1 MNLIET
7 LREFIRKKELKMK
20 ETLLRYIDSLNKSY
34 STHETTEH
42 SFRGEFKMLCETA
55 LNGEETS
62 LCRNTDKTTE
72 RYTLINEPRRKAYG
86 APDYE
91 LLKGDVAIAFI
102 EAKNIGDSDLRGLND
117 KKHKEQFDRYKKAIS
132 TIAFTDYLNIVLY
145 ENGEETIS
153 ACIGKVEDGKIIL
166 NDDTEQ
172 IENFEKIMQR
182 LGKAE
187 PQPIRSAST
196 LAEKMAVKAKLIAS
210 ILQNAMEKN
219 ETPEDKDLLGKLKS
233 FQEYLV
239 HDMTK
244 EQFVDFY
251 SQTVLYGLFVARIN
265 DKSPKTFSLLEA
277 AELIPSINPFLKKI
291 FKELALAHLHPF
303 VKGIVEDLVLLFK
316 VSDMDKVL
324 RKYGKDPM
332 VHFYEDF
339 LEAYNPKIKNDFGV
353 WYTPKE
359 VVDFIVDSV
368 DSLLK
373 KSLGIELGLADNRM
387 VENEKWHKVQI
398 LDPATGTG
406 TFLASAAEKIHESY
420 KGQEGLWDDDV
431 VKHIIPRMN
440 GFEYLM
446 APYTMAHLKLAT
458 ALRLSEISTKIPDR
472 LNIFLTN
479 SLEEDHPEET
489 LDFARYITDES
500 NAASVIK
507 RETPVMV
514 VMGNPPY
521 NEKSANKG
529 EWIMKLMDDY
539 KQEPGMQKK
548 QVGKKKSGEP
558 KYKNT
563 LKEVN
568 AKGINNDYCKFIRLG
583 HNFVKKTHEGILA
596 YICGNT
602 FTKTNIFRGMR
613 YELLRDFD
621 EIYIINLHGSSKFD
635 ESEDNEKDEN
645 IFNIMVGVSINIFV
659 KKKDSSHEGL
669 ASVHYAD
676 VFGTRR
682 YKLDYLKGNTLESIP
697 FETIIP
703 EAPFYQLAKKSDD
716 YAMLKK
722 HYEAGFKLDTFM
734 PNKVQ
739 GFTTDKDVLAIHDS
753 KKSLEKLLADMVSD
767 KTDEELRN
775 EYGFRDTR
783 DWSWA
788 AARSAIRKNKNTD
801 KYITQVCYRPFDT
814 KWTYLHKD
822 IVGRPRPLIQ
832 QSMMGKDNLMLC
844 IGKQGSAIGNTEWSL
859 IFMSSLPTDKNVIP
873 RGGAYLFPMY
883 LYDELGT
890 RTFNF
895 TPSVIKE
902 IECRT
907 GLKLQED
914 TDTECKDSGF
924 LGTDIM
930 DYIYAV
936 LHSSEYRSTYHEFLQ
951 NDFPTIPYPKDGTYF
966 LQMAAYGAK
975 LRKLHSLEDIQ
986 QKDFITQ
993 YPISEGDNMVT
1004 MRKFEDC
1011 GNGFGKIWINKYRYF
1026 DHVPVESWSLI
1037 ISGYQPLDKWLKDR
1051 IGKKLSGDDIRHYQK
1066 MVVALTK
1073 TTEITDDIDSQLVL

>member
-1 MNLIET
+1 
-7 LREFIRKKELKMK
+7 MK
-20 ETLLRYIDSLNKSY
+20 EFLCQYIESLNKNY

-42 SFRGEFKMLCETA
+42 SFRGEFKMLCEGA
-55 LNGEETS
+55 LNGEEAS
-62 LCRNTDKTTE
+62 LYNRSGKTE
-72 RYTLINEPRRKAYG
+72 RYTLINEPRRKDYG

-91 LLKGDVAIAFI
+91 LLKGDAAIAFI

-145 ENGEETIS
+145 ENGEETLS
-153 ACIGKVEDGKIIL
+153 ACIGKVVEGKIIL
-166 NDDTEQ
+166 NDDAGQ
-172 IENFEKIMQR
+172 IANFEKVMQR

-187 PQPIRSAST
+187 PQPIRSALT

-210 ILQNAMEKN
+210 ILQKAMEKN
-219 ETPEDKDLLGKLKS
+219 ETTEDKDLLGKLKS
-233 FQEYLV
+233 FQKYLV

-265 DKSPKTFSLLEA
+265 DKTPDTFSLLEA
-277 AELIPSINPFLKKI
+277 ADLIPSINPFLKKI

-359 VVDFIVDSV
+359 IVDFIVDSV

-373 KSLGIELGLADNRM
+373 KSLDIELGLADNSM
-387 VENEKWHKVQI
+387 SENGKWHKVQI

-406 TFLASAAEKIHESY
+406 TFLASVAERIYENY
-420 KGQEGLWDDDV
+420 KGQEGLWNDDV
-431 VKHIIPRMN
+431 GKHIIPRMN

-458 ALRLSEISTKIPDR
+458 ALKLDRVSTGIPDR

-514 VMGNPPY
+514 VIGNPPY

-529 EWIMKLMDDY
+529 KWIMNLMDDY
-539 KQEPGMQKK
+539 KQEPGLQKK
-548 QVGKKKSGEP
+548 KVGKTQSGEP

-563 LKEVN
+563 LQEVN

-583 HNFVKKTHEGILA
+583 HNFVKKTNEGVLA

-602 FTKTNIFRGMR
+602 FTKTNVFRGMR
-613 YELLRDFD
+613 YELLRDFE

-635 ESEDNEKDEN
+635 ESTDNMKDEN
-645 IFNIMVGVSINIFV
+645 VFNIMVGVSVNIFV
-659 KKKDSSHEGL
+659 KKKETSRDGL
-669 ASVHYAD
+669 ATVHYAD

-682 YKLDYLKGNTLESIP
+682 YKLDYLKTHTLETIP
-697 FETIIP
+697 FETIVP
-703 EAPFYQLAKKSDD
+703 EAPFYELAKKSGD
-716 YAMLKK
+716 YALLKER
-722 HYEAGFKLDTFM
+722 YESGFKLDVFM

-739 GFTTDKDVLAIHDS
+739 GFKTDKDVVAIQDS
-753 KKSLEKLLADMVSD
+753 KESLEKLLEDMMSD
-767 KTDEELRN
+767 KTDEELRGQ
-775 EYGFRDTR
+775 YAFKDTR
-783 DWSWA
+783 DWKLSFSRASLKKGNNW
-788 AARSAIRKNKNTD
+788 N
-801 KYITQVCYRPFDT
+801 KYISKVCYRPFDM
-814 KWTYLHKD
+814 KWTLLHKNL
-822 IVGRPRPLIQ
+822 VTYPRPLIQ
-832 QSMMGKDNLMLC
+832 QSMMGKENLTLC
-844 IGKQGSAIGNTEWSL
+844 VGKQGTAIGNTEWSL
-859 IFMSSLPTDKNVIP
+859 VFMSSLPTDINVNP

-883 LYDELGT
+883 RYDELGF

-895 TPSVIKE
+895 MLNVIHE
-902 IECRT
+902 IESRT
-907 GLKLQED
+907 GLKMQDES
-914 TDTECKDSGF
+914 DTERKDGGF
-924 LGTDIM
+924 TGADIM

-936 LHSSEYRSTYHEFLQ
+936 LHSSIYRSTYHELLQ
-951 NDFPTIPYPKDGTYF
+951 NDFPSIPYPKDGACF
-966 LQMAAYGAK
+966 LQMAGYGAR
-975 LRKLHSLEDIQ
+975 LRSLHSLEGIL

-993 YPISEGDNMVT
+993 YPVSEGDDVVT
-1004 MRKFEDC
+1004 KREFEEC
-1011 GNGFGKIWINKYRYF
+1011 GEGLGKVWINGHRYF
-1026 DHVPVESWSLI
+1026 DHVPVEAWNLI

-1051 IGKKLSGDDIRHYQK
+1051 IGKTLSGDDIRHYQK
-1066 MVVALTK
+1066 MVVAMK
-1073 TTEITDDIDSQLVL
+1073 ITVDLMADIDTQMQKYL

>member
-1 MNLIET
+1 
-7 LREFIRKKELKMK
+7 MK
-20 ETLLRYIDSLNKSY
+20 ETLSRYIDLLNKSY

-42 SFRGEFKMLCETA
+42 SFRGEFKMLCETS
-55 LNGEETS
+55 LNGEEAI
-62 LCRNTDKTTE
+62 LCKNADKSE

-91 LLKGDVAIAFI
+91 LLKGDAAIAFI

-145 ENGEETIS
+145 ENGEETMS
-153 ACIGKVEDGKIIL
+153 ACIGKVKDGKIVL
-166 NDDTEQ
+166 NDDEQ
-172 IENFEKIMQR
+172 QIDNFEKIIQR
-182 LGKAE
+182 LGKAD

-196 LAEKMAVKAKLIAS
+196 LAEKMAVKAKLMAS
-210 ILQNAMEKN
+210 ILQNAMEKD

-233 FQEYLV
+233 FQDYLV

-265 DKSPKTFSLLEA
+265 DKSPKTFSLMEA
-277 AELIPSINPFLKKI
+277 AELIPSINPFLKRI

-316 VSDMDKVL
+316 VSDMNKVL

-339 LEAYNPKIKNDFGV
+339 LEAYNPKIKSDFGV

-368 DSLLK
+368 DSILK
-373 KSLGIELGLADNRM
+373 TSLRIEQGLADNCLIG
-387 VENEKWHKVQI
+387 NEKWHKVQI
-398 LDPATGTG
+398 LDPAVGTG
-406 TFLASAAEKIHESY
+406 TFLASAAEKIYENY
-420 KGQEGLWDDDV
+420 KGQEGLWNDDV

-458 ALRLSEISTKIPDR
+458 ALKLDKIDTDIPDR

-489 LDFARYITDES
+489 FDFARYITDES
-500 NAASVIK
+500 NAASKIK

-529 EWIMKLMDDY
+529 EWIMSLMDDY
-539 KQEPGMQKK
+539 KQEPGLQKK
-548 QVGKKKSGEP
+548 LVGKTNSGKP

-583 HNFVKKTHEGILA
+583 HNFVKKTHEGVLA

-621 EIYIINLHGSSKFD
+621 DIYIINLHGSSKFD
-635 ESEDNEKDEN
+635 ESTDKEKDEN
-645 IFNIMVGVSINIFV
+645 VFNIMVGVSINIFV
-659 KKKDSSHEGL
+659 KKKDSSHDGL
-669 ASVHYAD
+669 ATVHYAD
-676 VFGTRR
+676 MLGTRR
-682 YKLDYLKGNTLESIP
+682 RKLDYLKNNTLESIP
-697 FETIIP
+697 FETITP
-703 EAPFYQLAKKSDD
+703 EAPFYQLVKKSDD
-716 YAMLKK
+716 YAMLKE
-722 HYEAGFKLDTFM
+722 HYEAGFKLDVFM

-739 GFTTDKDVLAIHDS
+739 GFTTDKDIVAIHDS
-753 KKSLEKLLADMVSD
+753 KQSLEKLLTDMMSD
-767 KTDEELRN
+767 KTDEELR
-775 EYGFRDTR
+775 EQYGFKDTR
-783 DWSWA
+783 DWKLSSS
-788 AARSAIRKNKNTD
+788 RTSLKNGKNWG
-801 KYITQVCYRPFDT
+801 KYISKVCYRPFDV
-814 KWTYLHKD
+814 KWTLLHKNL
-822 IVGRPRPLIQ
+822 VTYPRPLIQ
-832 QSMMGKDNLMLC
+832 QSMMGKENLMLC
-844 IGKQGSAIGNTEWSL
+844 VGKQGSAIGDTEWSL
-859 IFMSSLPTDKNVIP
+859 IYMSSLPTDKNVNP

-883 LYDELGT
+883 LYDDLGFH
-890 RTFNF
+890 TFNF
-895 TPSVIKE
+895 MPNVIHE
-902 IECRT
+902 IESRT
-907 GLKLQED
+907 GLKLQEESD
-914 TDTECKDSGF
+914 TLRKDGGF

-966 LQMAAYGAK
+966 LQMAGCGAT
-975 LRKLHSLEDIQ
+975 LRKLHSLEGIQ

-993 YPISEGDNMVT
+993 YPVSEGDDIVT
-1004 MRKFEDC
+1004 KREFEEC
-1011 GNGFGKIWINKYRYF
+1011 GDGWGKVWINKHRYF
-1026 DHVPVESWSLI
+1026 DHVPTEAWYLI

-1051 IGKKLSGDDIRHYQK
+1051 IGKKLSGDNIRHYQK
-1066 MVVALTK
+1066 MVVALDK
-1073 TTEITDDIDSQLVL
+1073 SIEMMDNIDSQIVLW

>member
-1 MNLIET
+1 
-7 LREFIRKKELKMK
+7 MK
-20 ETLLRYIDSLNKSY
+20 EILSRYIELLNVSY
-34 STHETTEH
+34 STKETTEH
-42 SFRGEFKMLCETA
+42 SFRGEFKMLCETS
-55 LNGEETS
+55 LNGGVS
-62 LCRNTDKTTE
+62 QSMVCSKTE
-72 RYTLINEPRRKAYG
+72 KYTLINEPRRKSYG

-145 ENGEETIS
+145 ENGEETLS
-153 ACIGKVEDGKIIL
+153 ACIGKIEDGKIVL
-166 NDDTEQ
+166 NDDEQ
-172 IENFEKIMQR
+172 QIDNFEKIMLR

-187 PQPIRSAST
+187 PQPIRSASV
-196 LAEKMAVKAKLIAS
+196 LAEKMAVKAKLVAN

-233 FQEYLV
+233 FQDYLV
-239 HDMTK
+239 HDMT
-244 EQFVDFY
+244 ESQFVDFY

-265 DKSPKTFSLLEA
+265 DKTPKTFSLLEA
-277 AELIPSINPFLKKI
+277 ADLIPSINPFLKKI

-316 VSDMDKVL
+316 VSDMNKVL

-339 LEAYNPKIKNDFGV
+339 LEAYNPKIREEFGV

-373 KSLGIELGLADNRM
+373 KSLGIEQGLADNSL
-387 VENEKWHKVQI
+387 VEDGKWHKVQI

-406 TFLASAAEKIHESY
+406 TFLASAAEKIYENY
-420 KGQEGLWDDDV
+420 KGQEGLWNDDV

-458 ALRLSEISTKIPDR
+458 ALKLSEVNAEIPDR

-529 EWIMKLMDDY
+529 EWIMDLMDDY

-548 QVGKKKSGEP
+548 RVGKTKSGNP

-563 LKEVN
+563 LQEIN

-583 HNFVKKTHEGILA
+583 HNFVKKTQEGVLA

-613 YELLRDFD
+613 YELLHDFD
-621 EIYIINLHGSSKFD
+621 DIYVINLHGSSKYD
-635 ESEDNEKDEN
+635 ESIGSEKDEN

-659 KKKDSSHEGL
+659 RRKDATHEEM
-669 ASVHYAD
+669 AKVHYAD

-682 YKLDYLKGNTLESIP
+682 HKLDFLKRHTLETIN
-697 FETIIP
+697 FEDIVP
-703 EAPFYQLAKKSDD
+703 EAPYYELVKKSDD
-716 YAMLKK
+716 YAMLKA
-722 HYEAGFKLDTFM
+722 HYEKGFKLDTFM

-739 GFTTDKDVLAIHDS
+739 GFKTEKDIVAIHDS
-753 KKSLEKLLADMVSD
+753 KESLEKLLDDMMSD
-767 KTDEELRN
+767 KSDDELIEK
-775 EYGFRDTR
+775 YQFKDTH
-783 DWSWA
+783 DWKWA
-788 AARSAIRKNKNTD
+788 TVRSAIRNNKNRD
-801 KYITQVCYRPFDT
+801 KYITRVCYRPFDI

-822 IVGRPRPLIQ
+822 LVGRPRPLIQ
-832 QSMMGKDNLMLC
+832 QSMMDKENYMLC
-844 IGKQGSAIGNTEWSL
+844 IGKQGTAIGNVQWSL
-859 IFMSSLPTDKNVIP
+859 VYMSALPTDMNVNP

-883 LYDELGT
+883 IYDALGF
-890 RTFNF
+890 RTYNF
-895 TPSVIKE
+895 LPAVIRE
-902 IECRT
+902 IESHT
-907 GLKLQED
+907 GLKLQDEA
-914 TDTECKDSGF
+914 DSERKEGGF
-924 LGTDIM
+924 LGIDVM

-936 LHSSEYRSTYHEFLQ
+936 LHSSKYRSTYHEFLQ
-951 NDFPTIPYPKDGTYF
+951 NDFPVIPFPADARYF
-966 LQMAAYGAK
+966 LRMAGLGSE

-993 YPISEGDNMVT
+993 YPIMEGDDVVET
-1004 MRKFEDC
+1004 RKYED
-1011 GNGFGKIWINKYRYF
+1011 GTDGLGKVWINKHRYF
-1026 DHVPVESWSLI
+1026 DNVPTAAWNLF

-1051 IGKKLSGDDIRHYQK
+1051 LGKKLSSDDIRHYQK
-1066 MVVALTK
+1066 MIVALKK
-1073 TTEITDDIDSQLVL
+1073 TSEVMNTIDDYMKLR